1 MDKMHLASAAQK
13 VSEGNFLRRRQMLAC
28 ALGTAVS
35 APALTQTRWPTRPVV
50 VVAPFSPGGNVDI
63 TARLLA
69 PLLSRELSQ
78 PVVVENRAGGAGMIG
93 ANAVARSAPDGY
105 TLMLGTSGTNAT
117 VPAVNRNVPYHPV
130 SSFTILGGITTTP
143 SLLVLSLGIAADSFG
158 ELLKIAAERTDGVN
172 IGSPGVG
179 SFNHLVLELVR
190 RRSGLKAT
198 HIPYKGGGQA
208 IGDVVSGQLDGLLDQ
223 ATSSM
228 PFVRD
233 GRIKVIAQ
241 LSKTRSVVLP
251 DVPTL
256 AEQGVDDID
265 TPVYT
270 ALFAPANLP
279 RSIQNRLTSALTIA
293 KQDRAVRERFHLL
306 GSEMND
312 LPQAAF
318 QEYAAQEFARWSDVV
333 NTYRIQVS

>member
-1 MDKMHLASAAQK
+1 MDKMHPARSSRSLL
-13 VSEGNFLRRRQMLAC
+13 LRRRQMLAG
-28 ALGTAVS
+28 ALGTAIS
-35 APALTQTRWPTRPVV
+35 APALAQERWPTRPIV

-69 PLLSRELSQ
+69 PLLSRALGQ

-93 ANAVARSAPDGY
+93 ANAVARSAPDGH

-117 VPAVNRNVPYHPV
+117 VPAVNRTVPYHPV
-130 SSFTILGGITTTP
+130 NDFTILGGITTTP
-143 SLLVLSLGIAADSFG
+143 SLLVLFPGIAADNFG
-158 ELLKIAAERTDGVN
+158 ELLKLAAGRADGVN
-172 IGSPGVG
+172 IGLPGVG

-241 LSKTRSVVLP
+241 LSKTRSAVLP

-256 AEQGVDDID
+256 AEQGVDGID

-279 RSIQNRLTSALTIA
+279 RSIQNRLASALTVA
-293 KQDRAVRERFHLL
+293 KQDRAVRERFRLL

-312 LPQAAF
+312 LPQADF
-318 QEYAAQEFARWSDVV
+318 QEYAVQEFARWSDVV